1 MKKVL
6 YVISTLRRTGPTNI
20 LAGTALNLDGR
31 VFKPMVLTLSPE
43 EDENNSWKQELQ
55 SKGIEVHS
63 LNLSR
68 IKGIF
73 CAGRAL
79 KRKIEEIKPDIIH
92 THCFRSAVYCALFVK
107 GYKRVSEIHCDYEED
122 YALAYG
128 GIKGAIM
135 AKVFTWALSSADKRV
150 CCSQMLAAILRRKK
164 PDVDYAY
171 VNNGVDTEKF
181 KPYDGDKAALR
192 RVLKLP
198 LDKRVFIWAGVFIK
212 IKDFPTLAKAAMA
225 LKEENN
231 FFVFCGDGPLLSE
244 MQTMLNGQKNIMF
257 TGFCPEI
264 HKYLQAADFY
274 ISTSLTESFHLTVY
288 EALSCGLPVIL
299 SDIEAYSNLRGNEAV
314 SFFKTGDYK
323 ELAKAIGIAAQEY
336 SPAKG
341 EAAVKMIRDSYS
353 LQKMAEGYGD
363 LYLNGL

>member
-6 YVISTLRRTGPTNI
+6 YIISTLKRTGPTNI

-73 CAGRAL
+73 GTGRAL

-128 GIKGAIM
+128 GIKGALM
-135 AKVFTWALSSADKRV
+135 AKAFTWALSSADKRV
-150 CCSQMLAAILRRKK
+150 CCSQMLAVMLRRKK

-212 IKDFPTLAKAAMA
+212 IKDFPTLAKAVMA
-225 LKEENN
+225 LKEEKD

-244 MQTMLNGQKNIMF
+244 MQTMLDGQKNIMF

-336 SPAKG
+336 SPAKR